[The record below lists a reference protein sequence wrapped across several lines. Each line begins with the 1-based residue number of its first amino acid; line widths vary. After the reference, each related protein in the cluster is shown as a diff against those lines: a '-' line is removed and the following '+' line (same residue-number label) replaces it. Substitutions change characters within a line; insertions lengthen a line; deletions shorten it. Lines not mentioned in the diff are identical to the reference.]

1 MPTGVLEMILDDA
14 ERFMKKE
21 QWYVERGIPY
31 RRGYLLHGPPGNGK
45 SSAVMALA
53 SKLKLDICVLS
64 LSGGGMGDDE
74 LRRLLSDLPSD
85 SAIVLIEDVDCV
97 FQQRESSDDKDS
109 KITFSGLLN
118 AIDGVVAAEGRILVM
133 TTNFPDKLDAALI
146 RPGRCDVQVLV
157 KNADED
163 QARRLFLRFFGGQE
177 TLAREFGVL
186 AGTGNMSM
194 AKLQG
199 HLLKYAEHNP
209 QDAIT
214 NFTELLNEPQTAD
227 EGSER
232 ATGELGLQADK
243 AGGPDAG
250 PERVHQDSVA

>member
-1 MPTGVLEMILDDA
+1 
-14 ERFMKKE
+14 
-21 QWYVERGIPY
+21 
-31 RRGYLLHGPPGNGK
+31 
-45 SSAVMALA
+45 MALA

-97 FQQRESSDDKDS
+97 FEHREAGQDKDS

-163 QARRLFLRFFGGQE
+163 QARRLFLRFYEGQAK
-177 TLAREFGVL
+177 LAEEFGVL

-199 HLLKYAEHNP
+199 HLLKYAEAQP

-214 NFTELLNEPQTAD
+214 NFTELLNESQTAD
-227 EGSER
+227 QGAER
-232 ATGELGLQADK
+232 TTGELGVQANE
-243 AGGPDAG
+243 AGGQDAG
-250 PERVHQDSVA
+250 PERVYQDSLAE